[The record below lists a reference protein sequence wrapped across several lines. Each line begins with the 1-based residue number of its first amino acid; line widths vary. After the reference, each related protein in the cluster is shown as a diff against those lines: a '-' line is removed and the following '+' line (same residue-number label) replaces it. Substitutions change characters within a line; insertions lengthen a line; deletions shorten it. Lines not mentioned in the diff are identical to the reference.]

1 MLQDIAPREFHNAFA
16 LAEPAAAD
24 ALVYCFRGRSLL
36 IGDDGAR
43 LTLPRRN
50 AIGAPPLVYLFRV
63 DRVPFYLALSDVEP
77 PPGFAYEDLR
87 RIRQRGLGPRDRA
100 FAAFTARHL
109 AGWYQSNRFCGA
121 CGQLMKPAPK
131 ERSLVC
137 AACGHVV
144 YPRLNPAI
152 IAAVTN
158 GDQLLLTRYAD
169 GRGTASYAL
178 IAGFAEIGET
188 LEETVCR
195 EVMEETGLRVKNL
208 RYYKSQPWGITGDI
222 LAGFFCEVDGSPAV
236 TMDASELK
244 EAVWTDR
251 SAVTLQ
257 PDDFSLTNE
266 MMKRFKDGRA

>member
-1 MLQDIAPREFHNAFA
+1 MLQDIAPRKFHNAFA

-24 ALVYCFRGRSLL
+24 ALVCCFRGRSLL
-36 IGDDGAR
+36 IGDDDSR
-43 LTLPRRN
+43 LILPRRD
-50 AIGAPPLVYLFRV
+50 ALGTPPVVYLFRL
-63 DRVPFYLALSDVEP
+63 DQVPFYLALSDVEP

-109 AGWYQSNRFCGA
+109 AGWYQANRFCGRCA
-121 CGQLMKPAPK
+121 APLTPSEK
-131 ERSLVC
+131 ERSLIC
-137 AACGHVV
+137 PTCGHIV

-158 GDQLLLTRYAD
+158 GERLLLTRYAD
-169 GRGTASYAL
+169 GRGTTACAL

-188 LEETVCR
+188 LEETVHR
-195 EVMEETGLRVKNL
+195 EVMEETGLRVRNL
-208 RYYKSQPWGITGDI
+208 SYYKSQPWGITGDI
-222 LAGFFCEVDGSPAV
+222 LAGFFCEVDGDPTV
-236 TMDASELK
+236 TVDATELK

-251 SAVTLQ
+251 AAVTLQ

-266 MMKRFKDGRA
+266 MMKRFRDGLA